1 MWRTAELDIWVICNY
16 FYDSRIALISLMEKL
31 GFGFTWGF
39 CCWLGLLVSI
49 FMNQILKFF
58 YFQLRVQT
66 AYCVFT
72 VFSAE
77 DLGRE

>member
-1 MWRTAELDIWVICNY
+1 MWRTAELDLWVICND

-49 FMNQILKFF
+49 FMNFEYRLCTVCLR
-58 YFQLRVQT
+58 YFQQRI
-66 AYCVFT
+66 
-72 VFSAE
+72 
-77 DLGRE
+77 

>member
-49 FMNQILKFF
+49 FMNQILNFF
-58 YFQLRVQT
+58 TFNFEYRLYTVCLQYFQQRI
-66 AYCVFT
+66 
-72 VFSAE
+72 
-77 DLGRE
+77 